1 MTYQIQ
7 DAITDYIDEQVE
19 SVVEDKMLNA
29 SEVQDLRNDVSDLQA
44 RLDEEVTN
52 EVVRQVIE
60 KLMST
65 LDGDYVMV
73 KRSHLQSLKDQ
84 ATKSK
89 DVA

>member
-29 SEVQDLRNDVSDLQA
+29 SEVHDLRSDVDDLQSRLNDDIVNDVVK
-44 RLDEEVTN
+44 E
-52 EVVRQVIE
+52 VIE

-73 KRSHLQSLKDQ
+73 KRSHLQDLKTR
-84 ATKSK
+84 ATESK
-89 DVA
+89 NVA

>member
-73 KRSHLQSLKDQ
+73 KRSHLQDLKTR
-84 ATKSK
+84 ATESK
-89 DVA
+89 NVA

>member
-7 DAITDYIDEQVE
+7 DAITDYIDEKME
-19 SVVEDKMLNA
+19 SVVEDKMSEN

-73 KRSHLQSLKDQ
+73 KRSHLQDLKTR
-84 ATKSK
+84 ATQSK

>member
-7 DAITDYIDEQVE
+7 DAITDYIDEKME
-19 SVVEDKMLNA
+19 SVVEDKMSEN

-73 KRSHLQSLKDQ
+73 KRSHLQDLKTR
-84 ATKSK
+84 ATESK
-89 DVA
+89 NVA

>member
-73 KRSHLQSLKDQ
+73 KRSHLEDLKTK
-84 ATKSK
+84 ATESK
-89 DVA
+89 NVA

>member
-73 KRSHLQSLKDQ
+73 KRSHLQDLKTR
-84 ATKSK
+84 ASESK
-89 DVA
+89 NVA

>member
-73 KRSHLQSLKDQ
+73 KRSHLQDLKTR
-84 ATKSK
+84 ATQSK